1 MNTIHDILTKTA
13 GFFNKNGVPNP
24 RLDAEYIVAHGLGL
38 KRIEL
43 YQDLERPLTEPEL
56 ALLRPLVARRAKRE
70 PLQHIVGNTS
80 FRGYEIK
87 CDARALIPRPE
98 TEDIVDL
105 LKKKLGKT
113 EGAKIVEIGTGT
125 GAIAISCKLELADAQ
140 VLATDIS
147 EDALELAKE
156 NAELNN
162 AEIEFLQGDLL
173 EAVPEAEFP
182 FDALVSN
189 LPYVPTSEKPKLQP
203 EVRFDPERALFA
215 GQDGLQ
221 LIRKLLP
228 QIPGKLKPGAP
239 VILEIGTGQ
248 EQTLER
254 EAANLAGLE
263 WVAAHK
269 DYCGNIRFAE
279 YKVL

>member
-38 KRIEL
+38 KRIDL

-105 LKKKLGKT
+105 VKKKLGNA
-113 EGAKIVEIGTGT
+113 EGLKVADIGTGS
-125 GAIAISCKLELADAQ
+125 GAIAISCKKELVEPR

-147 EDALELAKE
+147 EDALKLAKE
-156 NAELNN
+156 NAELNGT
-162 AEIEFLQGDLL
+162 EIEFFHGDLL
-173 EAVPEAEFP
+173 EAIPEAEFP
-182 FDALVSN
+182 LDALVAN
-189 LPYVPTSEKPKLQP
+189 LPYIPNGEREKLQP
-203 EVRFDPERALFA
+203 EVRFDPARALFG
-215 GQDGLQ
+215 GQDGLS
-221 LIRKLLP
+221 LVRKLLS
-228 QIPGKLKPGAP
+228 QIPGKLKTGAP
-239 VILEIGTGQ
+239 IILEIASWQ
-248 EQTLER
+248 EEPLKR
-254 EAANLAGLE
+254 EAAGLQGLE
-263 WVAAHK
+263 WVSAHK
-269 DYCGNIRFAE
+269 DYCGNVRFAE
-279 YKVL
+279 YKAL